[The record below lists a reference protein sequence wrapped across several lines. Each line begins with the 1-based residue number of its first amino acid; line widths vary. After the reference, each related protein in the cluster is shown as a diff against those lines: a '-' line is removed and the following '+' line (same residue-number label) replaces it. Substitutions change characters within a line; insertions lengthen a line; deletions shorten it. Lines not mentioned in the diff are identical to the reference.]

1 MDKYISAR
9 DKIFLCPRIIKD
21 KSMDKKSVDSCV
33 FGAYSCLILDKSLPD
48 KMLDCRHIQDNWR
61 G

>member
-9 DKIFLCPRIIKD
+9 DKILPMSKD

-33 FGAYSCLILDKSLPD
+33 LGAYSCLILDKSLPD
-48 KMLDCRHIQDNWR
+48 KMLDCRHIQDNRR